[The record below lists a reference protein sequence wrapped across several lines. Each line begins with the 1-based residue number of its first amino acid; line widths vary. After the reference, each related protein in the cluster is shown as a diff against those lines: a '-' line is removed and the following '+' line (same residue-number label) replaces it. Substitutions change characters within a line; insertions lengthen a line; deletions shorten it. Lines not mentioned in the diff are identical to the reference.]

1 MSYFRNT
8 IPKLFDVILAP
19 VVSLHDGSLK
29 RLHSVGDCRKLRDST
44 AYLLYL
50 KNKQKDTVKMKQKKR
65 SQRAAGR

>member
-1 MSYFRNT
+1 MLRNISKNQYIYKDMSYFRNT

-50 KNKQKDTVKMKQKKR
+50 KNKQKFGK
-65 SQRAAGR
+65 